1 MNDSTRQ
8 QNIPTPEEMASNLI
22 AGLRGLT
29 FNEHAELNAYN
40 ALTRGAG
47 GGGGGYYYGG
57 SYVGE

>member
-1 MNDSTRQ
+1 
-8 QNIPTPEEMASNLI
+8 MASNLI
-22 AGLRGLT
+22 AELRGLT
-29 FNEHAELNAYN
+29 FNERAELNAYN